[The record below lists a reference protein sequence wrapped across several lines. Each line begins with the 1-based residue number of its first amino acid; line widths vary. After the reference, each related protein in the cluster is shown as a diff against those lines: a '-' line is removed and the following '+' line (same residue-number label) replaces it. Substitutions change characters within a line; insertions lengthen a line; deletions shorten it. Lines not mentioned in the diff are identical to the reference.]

1 MHALLQFFL
10 VQALNY
16 PLDVNDRSSGTSSS
30 TASESCRRRY
40 RVTSCNCYAESGLC
54 SGSKT
59 DGSTCWAY
67 GTMDVHGSTGK
78 SVSVRAKTRC
88 MQLFFSHSYSVK
100 TSGSPSFS
108 WLQKGE
114 EVSSSEDEGDRE
126 MSLDAGGNAQD
137 EDDESEKLLDE
148 DAQDGEDLDVDQETD
163 TTKDRSFA
171 NKAEVQ

>member
-1 MHALLQFFL
+1 
-10 VQALNY
+10 
-16 PLDVNDRSSGTSSS
+16 
-30 TASESCRRRY
+30 
-40 RVTSCNCYAESGLC
+40 
-54 SGSKT
+54 
-59 DGSTCWAY
+59 
-67 GTMDVHGSTGK
+67 
-78 SVSVRAKTRC
+78 
-88 MQLFFSHSYSVK
+88 MQLYFSHSYSVK

-148 DAQDGEDLDVDQETD
+148 DAQDGEDFDVDQETD

>member
-1 MHALLQFFL
+1 M
-10 VQALNY
+10 
-16 PLDVNDRSSGTSSS
+16 
-30 TASESCRRRY
+30 
-40 RVTSCNCYAESGLC
+40 TSCNCYAESGLC

-67 GTMDVHGSTGK
+67 GTMDVYGSTGK
-78 SVSVRAKTRC
+78 GVSVRAKTRC
-88 MQLFFSHSYSVK
+88 MQLYFSHSYSVK

-137 EDDESEKLLDE
+137 EDDESEKPLDE
-148 DAQDGEDLDVDQETD
+148 DAQDGEDLDADQETD
-163 TTKDRSFA
+163 ATKDRSFA
-171 NKAEVQ
+171 NKAEGQ